1 MPNHSAQE
9 PTAHNCVSSHGKA
22 GWGITVALLRSQSRS
37 PVAPGAPMWGTCSG
51 PGSSVNANAILK
63 RSAARLAEKAPSV
76 MLNLELPEGLQ
87 GSKIP
92 FKRFKA
98 NIL

>member
-1 MPNHSAQE
+1 LA
-9 PTAHNCVSSHGKA
+9 PTA
-22 GWGITVALLRSQSRS
+22 LLF
-37 PVAPGAPMWGTCSG
+37 APPF
-51 PGSSVNANAILK
+51 ANAILK
-63 RSAARLAEKAPSV
+63 RSAARLAEKAPNV
-76 MLNLELPEGLQ
+76 MLCLELPEGLQ

>member
-1 MPNHSAQE
+1 MDQMRSLPHHFTTRFRRPDWRLSKNTAGRGTKAKPSGVGA
-9 PTAHNCVSSHGKA
+9 PTA
-22 GWGITVALLRSQSRS
+22 LLFEQ
-37 PVAPGAPMWGTCSG
+37 P
-51 PGSSVNANAILK
+51 
-63 RSAARLAEKAPSV
+63 ARLAEKAPNV
-76 MLNLELPEGLQ
+76 MLYLELPEGFY

>member
-1 MPNHSAQE
+1 M
-9 PTAHNCVSSHGKA
+9 
-22 GWGITVALLRSQSRS
+22 
-37 PVAPGAPMWGTCSG
+37 
-51 PGSSVNANAILK
+51 
-63 RSAARLAEKAPSV
+63 AEKAPNL
-76 MLNLELPEGLQ
+76 MLDLELPEGLH

>member
-1 MPNHSAQE
+1 LAS
-9 PTAHNCVSSHGKA
+9 
-22 GWGITVALLRSQSRS
+22 
-37 PVAPGAPMWGTCSG
+37 
-51 PGSSVNANAILK
+51 ANAILK
-63 RSAARLAEKAPSV
+63 RIAARLAEKAPNV
-76 MLNLELPEGLQ
+76 MLYLELPEGLQ

>member
-1 MPNHSAQE
+1 MPECRSTYPAVSATVLYIE
-9 PTAHNCVSSHGKA
+9 P
-22 GWGITVALLRSQSRS
+22 RE
-37 PVAPGAPMWGTCSG
+37 
-51 PGSSVNANAILK
+51 NA
-63 RSAARLAEKAPSV
+63 SAAKAPNV
-76 MLNLELPEGLQ
+76 MLYLELPEGLH

>member
-1 MPNHSAQE
+1 MGDE
-9 PTAHNCVSSHGKA
+9 DKA
-22 GWGITVALLRSQSRS
+22 AKRGALAALLFE
-37 PVAPGAPMWGTCSG
+37 PPAD
-51 PGSSVNANAILK
+51 LK
-63 RSAARLAEKAPSV
+63 RSAARLAEKAPNV
-76 MLNLELPEGLQ
+76 MLYLELPEGLH

>member
-1 MPNHSAQE
+1 LRPVGCVP
-9 PTAHNCVSSHGKA
+9 PTA
-22 GWGITVALLRSQSRS
+22 LLFEFHRHE
-37 PVAPGAPMWGTCSG
+37 
-51 PGSSVNANAILK
+51 NAILK
-63 RSAARLAEKAPSV
+63 WNAARLAEKAPNV
-76 MLNLELPEGLQ
+76 MLYLELPEGLH

>member
-1 MPNHSAQE
+1 MGNY
-9 PTAHNCVSSHGKA
+9 CC
-22 GWGITVALLRSQSRS
+22 IVAI
-37 PVAPGAPMWGTCSG
+37 PVPQPGGPGRAWMCSG

-76 MLNLELPEGLQ
+76 MLYLELPEGLE